1 MPVGA
6 YELIRHAKFDLG
18 QNVTA
23 EHELGARH
31 KGASMA
37 DIAAILLD
45 FGGDP
50 NSLRS
55 LDYEGPDLL
64 PLCNLDDRAARRQ

>member
-1 MPVGA
+1 
-6 YELIRHAKFDLG
+6 
-18 QNVTA
+18 
-23 EHELGARH
+23 
-31 KGASMA
+31 MA